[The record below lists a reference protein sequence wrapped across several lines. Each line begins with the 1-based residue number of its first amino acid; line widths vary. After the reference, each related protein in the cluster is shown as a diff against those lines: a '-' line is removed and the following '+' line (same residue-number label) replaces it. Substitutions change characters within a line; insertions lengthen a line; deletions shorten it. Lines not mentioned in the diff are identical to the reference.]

1 MASILIVDD
10 DSSIRTLLK
19 RLLCSQGGHKT
30 TEAENGAKA
39 VELIEE
45 SNFDLVISDLR
56 MPDVHGLALLELIK
70 KRAPTIPVIL
80 VTAYGSP
87 ESTVEAVKLGV
98 FDYLAKPF
106 KMDEILSVVRR
117 ALDSREGK
125 SRATDGYAGNN
136 QVILEYLAKEK
147 KPRDRVRRSA
157 DAGCV
162 SQRSAS

>member
-1 MASILIVDD
+1 MANILIVDD
-10 DSSIRTLLK
+10 DSGIRTLLK

-30 TEAENGAKA
+30 TEAESGAKA
-39 VELIEE
+39 IELIEE
-45 SNFDLVISDLR
+45 SKFDLVISDLR
-56 MPDVHGLALLELIK
+56 MPDVHGLALLEFIK

-87 ESTVEAVKLGV
+87 KSTVEAVKLGV

-106 KMDEILSVVRR
+106 MIDESLSVARR
-117 ALDSREGK
+117 ALDSREGN

-136 QVILEYLAKEK
+136 QVILEYLAREK

-157 DAGCV
+157 DGGCALQG
-162 SQRSAS
+162 STS